1 MAATLLDVEAVRS
14 RFSSL
19 RDGGFV
25 FLDAPGGSQVPDE
38 VGDAIART
46 LREASANIG
55 ANYETSKRVE
65 RILATAR
72 EDGARFLNCSA
83 DDVIFGTE
91 HDRARLRALAHR
103 RARLEG
109 GRPDPRLAPRPRRR
123 RRAVGRARRRP
134 RLRGRVGGRDRGS
147 APRLRRP
154 REPARRA
161 RARRRVR
168 RRPRTRSG
176 RSSTSRA
183 SRSSR
188 TRPARSAGSTPSS
201 TRRTSRP
208 TCKRSTATSSSAP
221 RTSSAGRTSALA
233 YGRHELL
240 ESWRPYKAR
249 PAASDPVGRA
259 LRAGNRAVRAPRRL
273 LGDDRVPRV
282 DRRDGGDRRL
292 RARARPALPRRPA
305 GRRDRLRAAD
315 DGRPRPD
322 VPDQPRGRR
331 RRGRREAARATRA
344 SACGRTT
351 TGTRSGCGRSSRT
364 RAARSASASSTT
376 TPRTRST
383 GSTRLSQ
390 QL

>member
-46 LREASANIG
+46 LREASAQHRRDLRD
-55 ANYETSKRVE
+55 EQ
-65 RILATAR
+65 AR
-72 EDGARFLNCSA
+72 RADPRDRARRRGPLPRLLVRRR
-83 DDVIFGTE
+83 DLRDE
-91 HDRARLRALAHR
+91 HDVARLRALAHR
-103 RARLEG
+103 GARLEG

-123 RRAVGRARRRP
+123 RRAVDRARGRP
-134 RLRGRVGGRDRGS
+134 RLRGRVGERDGGS

-168 RRPRTRSG
+168 RIVERDRDDRRRRARVGAGARGRRAVLGRRRAVRRARADRRAGARLRRLHRVRVQVLRPAPRR
-176 RSSTSRA
+176 RV
-183 SRSSR
+183 
-188 TRPARSAGSTPSS
+188 RPARAARVVASVQGASG
-201 TRRTSRP
+201 RVG
-208 TCKRSTATSSSAP
+208 
-221 RTSSAGRTSALA
+221 AGRPPLR
-233 YGRHELL
+233 GR
-240 ESWRPYKAR
+240 
-249 PAASDPVGRA
+249 DG
-259 LRAGNRAVRAPRRL
+259 AVRAPRRL
-273 LGDDRVPRV
+273 LRDARVPRV

-315 DGRPRPD
+315 DGRPRPH
-322 VPDQPRGRR
+322 VPDQSRR
-331 RRGRREAARATRA
+331 RRRRRSGEAALATRA

-364 RAARSASASSTT
+364 PDSAIRVGLIHYNTADEIDRFNAALAA
-376 TPRTRST
+376 
-383 GSTRLSQ
+383 L
-390 QL
+390 